1 MTPSK
6 ILSAVL
12 VGVVSLVSGEALG
25 EYGAP
30 LLRPFAE
37 DRVSLSAKTSSRSS
51 ECPCVYDAS
60 SFNLNCN
67 NLQLRKMPVG
77 CFTTYPQAVAVHL
90 YNNTLTEILEAD
102 FEVLKETLQYINL
115 GMNDIYYIHPRA
127 FSKLAELRN
136 LNLNDNALKRL
147 PEELLVHNELL
158 LEFYAGNNGLKD
170 LPLSLFSPNIKNN
183 NITVLVYP
191 NDFDTVPCPFT
202 ASFGNVLHQDLY
214 NFTYFW
220 APSEEEAAACQS
232 FGLPVFVRTCR
243 PYGRSGVD
251 CSILT
256 EPLTFSKAAMAVT
269 SAETEILFRAELAP
283 LTGEAPQALQC
294 LPEGVD
300 MTETYRLYSRHSKE
314 LVIET
319 FFFDLLELPRYT
331 SEETQSVTLRA
342 DTVVLTGPLVPFTF
356 PLTIIARR
364 IVLEKP
370 LLVTTTLS
378 AHAPGA
384 DRSFYTP
391 LHTRGRVGSMTVEQ
405 LQHGLVTVVLL
416 QGDADPLDDCEP
428 LSDWTS
434 EAESWVKASQ
444 LWLSLYCANAV
455 VEGEEAAYSELAH
468 GIIDFVANIT
478 TDWQDPSLVAINQR
492 AVKAKQET
500 EMKQQ
505 KRQSTRKVPYLTVP
519 VYADMV
525 GYLTENLELYK
536 DAMDK
541 LKLKL
546 EVNAQRMF
554 DTKIGL
560 SERKA
565 DLEVIQSSAGM
576 AVDKAQATMGAH
588 ENQLDNLYQ
597 QTFVMWNTITITHNE
612 VEVSKAEVEAAE
624 ERVEKGLEAYKRRR
638 RFLTFLDY
646 ASMVTSTVKGEI
658 DLSKNKTSVTDFIT
672 DTIMNV
678 GDFISSWAGHESEI
692 GSMIVALDEVMRQVN
707 AIVAL
712 APPEPPSS
720 EDMAVWLDTFKDTEE
735 IIEVVTNQTAGRLQ
749 WQEARD
755 TCGIVLGDE
764 ELSDAVDGVRQLK
777 MAIFDLI
784 VKSES
789 LSEHIKVFANL
800 IISINQQASVVE
812 EDKAAVASS
821 QQSLAEA
828 NELLSD
834 SYLTEENY
842 LYYMV
847 DQNVALAKLMVQLY
861 LKNRVDLMAAF
872 NVLGEYCDAYFYT
885 FMKEC
890 PIQASYWDDYDTMVY
905 KLRQLD
911 VLALDAI
918 GSLDPP
924 PQPFAMT
931 FMVFDE
937 ENCEEPDDPRC
948 PVTQLAYTGI
958 SHITLSDWWGPELGY
973 TDRVRIDRIRLYL
986 EGLDLTQVTLSVT
999 RPMTFNDTWHGDTHH
1014 FTGHVTNC
1022 LIIYQD
1028 LSFTGHQDADYI
1040 TDCSTD
1046 HNYDQYYYRS
1056 TPYGIF
1062 KVVWSDFVQGNNH
1075 TELMALQ
1082 VYVEGSWIPRL

>member
-1 MTPSK
+1 M
-6 ILSAVL
+6 
-12 VGVVSLVSGEALG
+12 VGVVSLVGGDGLG

-30 LLRPFAE
+30 SLLPLPE
-37 DRVSLSAKTSSRSS
+37 DQVSVSAKTSSRSS
-51 ECPCVYDAS
+51 ECPCTYDATY
-60 SFNLNCN
+60 FDLNCN
-67 NLQLRKMPVG
+67 SLQLRKIPVE
-77 CFTTYPQAVAVHL
+77 CFTMYPQTKGVQL
-90 YNNTLTEILEAD
+90 LNNNVTEILEAD
-102 FEVLKETLQYINL
+102 FEILNETLERIDL
-115 GMNDIYYIHPRA
+115 GMNDIHYIHPRA
-127 FSKLAELRN
+127 FSKLVNLRHLILFN
-136 LNLNDNALKRL
+136 NALKRL
-147 PEELLVHNELL
+147 PEDLLVNNDLL
-158 LEFYAGNNGLKD
+158 SEFSAYNNGLQD
-170 LPLSLFSPNIKNN
+170 LPLSLFSPNVKDNDL
-183 NITVLVYP
+183 TVLVYP
-191 NDFDTVPCPFT
+191 NDFYTVPCSFT
-202 ASFGNVLHQDLY
+202 APFGNVLQQDLY
-214 NFTYFW
+214 NFTSFW
-220 APSEEEAAACQS
+220 ASSQEEAATCQT
-232 FGLPVFVRTCR
+232 FGLYAYVSTCR

-251 CSILT
+251 CSVLD
-256 EPLTFSKAAMAVT
+256 EPLTFSKAAMAA
-269 SAETEILFRAELAP
+269 SSGQTEIQFRAELAP
-283 LTGEAPQALQC
+283 LIGEAPQALQC

-300 MTETYRLYSRHSKE
+300 VTETYRLYSRHSTE

-319 FFFDLLELPRYT
+319 FFFDLVELPRYT
-331 SEETQSVTLRA
+331 SAETQSVTLRA
-342 DTVVLTGPLVPFTF
+342 DTVVLTGPLSPITF

-364 IVLEKP
+364 IVLENP
-370 LLVTTTLS
+370 LLVATTLS

-384 DRSFYTP
+384 DTSFYTP
-391 LHTRGRVGSMTVEQ
+391 MHTRGRVGSMTVEQ

-416 QGDADPLDDCEP
+416 QGDADPLEDCEP

-444 LWLSLYCANAV
+444 LWLSLYCANAI
-455 VEGEEAAYSELAH
+455 VESDEAAHSELAY

-478 TDWQDPSLVAINQR
+478 TDWQDASLVGINQR
-492 AVKAKQET
+492 AVKAKQEL

-505 KRQSTRKVPYLTVP
+505 KRSLTRKVPYLTVP

-554 DTKIGL
+554 DTRIGL

-565 DLEVIQSSAGM
+565 DLEVIQSSAEL

-597 QTFVMWNTITITHNE
+597 QTTVMWNTVTITHNS
-612 VEVSKAEVEAAE
+612 VEESKAEVEAAE
-624 ERVEKGLEAYKRRR
+624 ERVKKGLEAYKRRR

-646 ASMVTSTVKGEI
+646 ASLVTITVKGGL
-658 DLSKNKTSVTDFIT
+658 DVSKNITNITDFAI
-672 DTIMNV
+672 DTVMNV
-678 GDFISSWAGHESEI
+678 GDFIGSWAGHESEI
-692 GSMIVALDEVMRQVN
+692 GSMIISLGELMNQVN

-735 IIEVVTNQTAGRLQ
+735 IIEVVTNQTVGRLQ

-755 TCGIVLGDE
+755 TCGIVLDDE

-789 LSEHIKVFANL
+789 LSEHIRVFANL

-812 EDKAAVASS
+812 DDMAAVASS

-834 SYLTEENY
+834 AYLTEENY
-842 LYYMV
+842 LDYMV
-847 DQNVALAKLMVQLY
+847 GQNVALAKLMVQLY

-890 PIQASYWDDYDTMVY
+890 PIHASYWDDYDTMVY

-911 VLALDAI
+911 VLALDAV

-937 ENCEEPDDPRC
+937 EDCEDPADPRC
-948 PVTQLAYTGI
+948 PVTQLAYTGNV
-958 SHITLSDWWGPELGY
+958 SGYLTCAKYGNCPLSLILE
-973 TDRVRIDRIRLYL
+973 TDK
-986 EGLDLTQVTLSVT
+986 TKT
-999 RPMTFNDTWHGDTHH
+999 
-1014 FTGHVTNC
+1014 
-1022 LIIYQD
+1022 
-1028 LSFTGHQDADYI
+1028 
-1040 TDCSTD
+1040 
-1046 HNYDQYYYRS
+1046 
-1056 TPYGIF
+1056 
-1062 KVVWSDFVQGNNH
+1062 
-1075 TELMALQ
+1075 
-1082 VYVEGSWIPRL
+1082 